1 MKLLF
6 AQLVTII
13 SAFQQPI
20 TPRITRYSSHPSI
33 RISKV
38 QPTSTNS
45 LALRLSSENNDDS
58 TELAESSHS
67 SYGDQH
73 DRNNTDSTPS
83 EASKRQMLKFVLPAL
98 GIYLMNPL
106 LSNIDNSFVGRT
118 VGKAGLAA
126 LSPATLC
133 IDQALYLFSFL
144 SRATTGLASRAYA
157 NASNT
162 SGSDGTTGNVGA
174 ARDAASPA
182 LTVSLICGVALTLL
196 YTFRTSSLLEIL
208 NVDPVLRAS
217 ASSYIHWR
225 GVSAW
230 AAMAQSVL
238 LSLFM
243 VTRDVITPLKI
254 ISCAAVLNIFGDALF
269 CVWPIRG
276 GCGGAA
282 AATACATL
290 ISSFWMVK
298 TLRKKKLLPALR
310 IPKKNELAALGE
322 FMGPLLAITLTRMSG
337 FMNMQRRAMTLGVT
351 ALAGYQLC
359 MNLLIFFVLFGEP
372 LSQLGQTK
380 LPGLIE
386 NENSREAM
394 ATLRSILMLSV
405 FSAVG
410 VGLTAYCTST
420 FGPALFSSDLGVQ
433 AVAKGAAPQLFL
445 AVSMCIMG
453 IAIDGAMMAS
463 RDFGFMLITGIVS
476 FFVQAKLLHNCNTV
490 SGILAT
496 FAVRLGSYTILSVVR
511 AFATTLGIRKYAN
524 QTC

>member
-1 MKLLF
+1 L
-6 AQLVTII
+6 I
-13 SAFQQPI
+13 
-20 TPRITRYSSHPSI
+20 YSSFH
-33 RISKV
+33 
-38 QPTSTNS
+38 
-45 LALRLSSENNDDS
+45 RLS
-58 TELAESSHS
+58 
-67 SYGDQH
+67 Q
-73 DRNNTDSTPS
+73 
-83 EASKRQMLKFVLPAL
+83 
-98 GIYLMNPL
+98 
-106 LSNIDNSFVGRT
+106 
-118 VGKAGLAA
+118 
-126 LSPATLC
+126 TLTTFFR
-133 IDQALYLFSFL
+133 FS
-144 SRATTGLASRAYA
+144 
-157 NASNT
+157 
-162 SGSDGTTGNVGA
+162 
-174 ARDAASPA
+174 
-182 LTVSLICGVALTLL
+182 
-196 YTFRTSSLLEIL
+196 
-208 NVDPVLRAS
+208 
-217 ASSYIHWR
+217 
-225 GVSAW
+225 
-230 AAMAQSVL
+230 
-238 LSLFM
+238 
-243 VTRDVITPLKI
+243 
-254 ISCAAVLNIFGDALF
+254 
-269 CVWPIRG
+269 
-276 GCGGAA
+276 
-282 AATACATL
+282 
-290 ISSFWMVK
+290 
-298 TLRKKKLLPALR
+298 

-405 FSAVG
+405 FAAVG